1 MDKELELLKPEIMQ
15 NISSLSQKL
24 YDSITEEGLSMLI
37 EIAYNVAKNDNIK
50 DEHLVYGIALI
61 VLDMLSQEN
70 VTNISSKKIKDVA
83 ITMGSGYGVS
93 KWKVW
98 YDALINGD
106 MDGIYALRYNGF
118 E

>member
-1 MDKELELLKPEIMQ
+1 MDKNLDELKPLVMQ
-15 NISSLSQKL
+15 MIAQLSDKL
-24 YDSITEEGLSMLI
+24 YNSVSEEALSMLI
-37 EIAYNVAKNDNIK
+37 EIAYTVAKNDNLENDK
-50 DEHLVYGIALI
+50 LVYGMALI

-98 YDALINGD
+98 YDALVNGD
-106 MDGIYALRYNGF
+106 MDGIYALRYTGF